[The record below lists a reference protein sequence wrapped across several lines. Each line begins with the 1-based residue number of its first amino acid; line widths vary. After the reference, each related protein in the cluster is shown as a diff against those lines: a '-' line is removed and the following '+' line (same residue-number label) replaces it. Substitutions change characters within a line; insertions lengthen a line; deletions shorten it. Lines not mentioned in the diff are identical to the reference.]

1 MAARILFYMVHW
13 LRTIK
18 EFQMINVKDQVW
30 IKLCL
35 FKINFELFK
44 IASLLH
50 CWHEIFL
57 LSLCEYKFDV
67 PWMNLI
73 HSGKIRKKQMK

>member
-1 MAARILFYMVHW
+1 MNY
-13 LRTIK
+13 K
-18 EFQMINVKDQVW
+18 
-30 IKLCL
+30 
-35 FKINFELFK
+35 LFK

-73 HSGKIRKKQMK
+73 HSGKINFFKSNKKISL